1 MRAFFYAVIFIIK
14 TLMNFFKNML
24 SSGRK
29 VSSKRV
35 VTFICL
41 LFMIIGYV
49 ANLFW
54 NFEVADNMFESLQW
68 IVMAGLGFT
77 ASENFG
83 NTPPEPVVEE
93 EPEPS
98 RTVVTHEY
106 DYDEDEEI

>member
-1 MRAFFYAVIFIIK
+1 MRAFFYMMIFIIK
-14 TLMNFFKNML
+14 TKTMNFLKNML
-24 SSGRK
+24 SSGSK

-41 LFMIIGYV
+41 SFMIIGYV

-54 NFEVADNMFESLQW
+54 DFEVADNMFESLQW

-83 NTPPEPVVEE
+83 NTPPEPVEE

-98 RTVVTHEY
+98 RTVVTHKY